1 MIKENDIRVMVAD
14 LRVVVDDRG
23 TVFEPLDD
31 VELSF
36 QKNAHVVVTR
46 PGEVRGNHR
55 HRRAT
60 EMIAVMGPALV
71 RYRIE
76 GAVEDVNVPA
86 GKVYRFA
93 FPPGV
98 PHAIQHTGA
107 ADGILVA
114 FTTETHD
121 PAAPDTLADPLIPA

>member
-1 MIKENDIRVMVAD
+1 MIKEKDIRVTVAD

-46 PGEVRGNHR
+46 PGVVRGNHR
-55 HRRAT
+55 HRRTT
-60 EMIAVMGPALV
+60 EMIEVMGPALV
-71 RYRIE
+71 RYRI
-76 GAVEDVNVPA
+76 GAAVEDVTVPA
-86 GKVYRFA
+86 GKVYRFT

-98 PHAIQHTGA
+98 PHANQHTGET
-107 ADGILVA
+107 DGILVA

-121 PAAPDTLADPLIPA
+121 PDAPDTVADPLIPV